1 MAGCDRNLVQKSV
14 QYVVLET
21 QEKDWLS
28 ILPYVKIKC
37 IPGGTVSNCAY
48 IDGLVFRKMIA
59 HRAMNSKVESPRIL
73 LLENAPIYQPSQW
86 TSFEALSFESIWQF
100 KSKK

>member
-1 MAGCDRNLVQKSV
+1 MTAAKSNEWLVAIESLVQKSV
-14 QYVVLET
+14 QYVVPRP

-73 LLENAPIYQPSQW
+73 CW
-86 TSFEALSFESIWQF
+86 
-100 KSKK
+100 KMH